1 MTAVHGSRSPDAIAI
16 REVRGGRT
24 RRTITHAALGAR
36 VASLT
41 AGLAAEGFA
50 AGDRVLFSVRPGI
63 DAIALV
69 LAVRRL
75 GGVLLPQDPGTS
87 DALFAARVRLL
98 APRWVMAESLLMVPP
113 AGVVARLLAL
123 GGLRLAPLG
132 EVPGARRVRVGPWL
146 PGLPDATTLDALA
159 RRGRAVASAATP
171 ALLDVLSLGTAGSEA
186 ATPGDAGPDAD
197 AEAFIVCTSGTTDA
211 PRAVVHTEGS
221 LRAILSAV
229 ARELALTP
237 RDVVCT
243 RELHLVLPALVAGA
257 EVIIPRELAFAP
269 GAWCRTV
276 ATCGVTHAFL
286 STRDCLLVVEHLE
299 AQGARLSDTLRSLMI
314 GAAPV
319 RTPFLARLAPR
330 LPAGCDAWCV
340 YGATELLPI
349 ARVTLRDKV
358 AWTGEGDLVGAPLPG
373 VHVRVDER
381 GELHVRGDALCR
393 GYAGAPPMTEHATGD
408 LARLDGDQLVLLGRR
423 KDMIIRGDHN
433 VYPELYEPLVERIPG
448 VRRAALLGDFDERRA
463 DERIVLVVEPM
474 PGVRSEA
481 LRKVVHDGVR
491 RGPHRLDR
499 AALPDEIVVHSIPDG
514 GRSRKPDKSALRRAL
529 GLRTPGRVAESSGI
543 ERIGAG
549 SPDDRSAGGATAQ

>member
-1 MTAVHGSRSPDAIAI
+1 MKPADGRHPSEAIAI

-24 RRTITHAALGAR
+24 RRTITRAALEAR
-36 VASLT
+36 VT
-41 AGLAAEGFA
+41 AIADGLAAEGFA

-63 DAIALV
+63 EAIALV

-98 APRWVMAESLLMVPP
+98 APRWVMAESLLLVPQ
-113 AGVVARLLAL
+113 AGVVARLLAMR
-123 GGLRLAPLG
+123 GIRLAPLG

-159 RRGRAVASAATP
+159 RRGRTVASSTTP
-171 ALLDVLSLGTAGSEA
+171 ALPDLVPLGTTG
-186 ATPGDAGPDAD
+186 GDAARRGDAPPAAD

-211 PRAVVHTEGS
+211 PRAVVHTDRS

-237 RDVVCT
+237 HDVVCA
-243 RELHLVLPALVAGA
+243 RELHLVLPALAAGA
-257 EVIIPRELAFAP
+257 EVIMPRELAFAP
-269 GAWCRTV
+269 DAWCHTV
-276 ATCGVTHAFL
+276 ATSGVTHAFL

-299 AQGARLSDTLRSLMI
+299 SQGTRLPDTLRSLMI

-319 RTPFLARLAPR
+319 RTPFLARLAPC

-349 ARVTLRDKV
+349 ARVTLREKV
-358 AWTGEGDLVGAPLPG
+358 AWTGDGDLVGTPLPG
-373 VHVRVDER
+373 VHVRVDDR

-393 GYAGAPPMTEHATGD
+393 GYAGTAPMTEHATGD

-433 VYPELYEPLVERIPG
+433 VYPELHEPLVERIPG
-448 VRRAALLGDFDERRA
+448 VRRAAMLGDFDEQRA

-474 PGVRSEA
+474 PGVQAEA
-481 LRKVVHDGVR
+481 LRTAVHDAVR

-499 AALPDEIVVHSIPDG
+499 TALPDEIVVRAIPEG
-514 GRSRKPDKSALRRAL
+514 GRSRKPDKAALRRVL
-529 GLRTPGRVAESSGI
+529 GLRTPGDVCA
-543 ERIGAG
+543 
-549 SPDDRSAGGATAQ
+549 SP